1 MHCFIFRIY
10 LVFSLFVSD
19 LFRVLIDICCIQ
31 KFNNTGVEIILEAV
45 GGQCQATY
53 PQTIQYCLVGGLEHV
68 LFFHRLG
75 MSSSRLTNSY
85 FSKGLFYHQS
95 VVWVVYPF
103 GDVIADLR
111 HFNLVLFA
119 WWFGIRSA
127 DIDDRLLLGTPF
139 TTDLDGDMRIDTYLF
154 LAPYCG
160 WTSYTPSLSFTLYQG
175 LDPYLH
181 SCDISG
187 FMPTDCCFSS
197 PRFWSLITRLSLSTP
212 SGHGMASGR

>member
-1 MHCFIFRIY
+1 MWK
-10 LVFSLFVSD
+10 SD
-19 LFRVLIDICCIQ
+19 QQL
-31 KFNNTGVEIILEAV
+31 KSPWMILEAV
-45 GGQCQATY
+45 GGQCQATH

-68 LFFHRLG
+68 LFLHRLG

-139 TTDLDGDMRIDTYLF
+139 TDLDGDMRIDTYLF
-154 LAPYCG
+154 LAPY
-160 WTSYTPSLSFTLYQG
+160 LRM
-175 LDPYLH
+175 DILH
-181 SCDISG
+181 SKLEFHLVPGVRPIFT
-187 FMPTDCCFSS
+187 FMWY
-197 PRFWSLITRLSLSTP
+197 FWFYAHRLLF
-212 SGHGMASGR
+212 